1 MNRKTSTSSTPASDE
16 PSSDFAEMTH
26 LGSNLSHHFLIA
38 MPSLTDEHFNG
49 TVVYLAEHSARG
61 ALGIVIN
68 RPMNLYLSEVFDKI
82 NLKLSDGELS
92 SQVVMQGG
100 PVQTDRGFV
109 LHAPKGEWTST
120 LKTRGDVFLTSS
132 KDILEAC
139 VHGLGPKKMLL
150 ALGCSSWGAGQL
162 EDELARN
169 AWLTVE
175 ASSEIVFDVPSEER
189 FFRAYGAL
197 GTSKQSFLS
206 PDAGHA

>member
-1 MNRKTSTSSTPASDE
+1 MNRKNSTSRAFASDE
-16 PSSDFAEMTH
+16 HDSRPVEATP

-68 RPMNLYLSEVFDKI
+68 RPMTLSLAEVFDKI
-82 NLKLSDGELS
+82 NLKLGDEALS
-92 SQVVMQGG
+92 NQLVMQGG

-109 LHAPKGEWTST
+109 LHAPKGDWTST
-120 LKTRGDVFLTSS
+120 LKTQGDVFLTSS

-139 VHGLGPKKMLL
+139 VHGQGPAKMLL

-169 AWLTVE
+169 AWLTVQ
-175 ASSEIVFDVPSEER
+175 ASSEIVFDVPSDER